1 MSISFIMFNYYH
13 KIEFSLK
20 GQNFSVFQ
28 SFHIIVFMAQK
39 TIFNRIVKNILDK
52 QDDYFE
58 GGNTNLDEQ
67 S

>member
-1 MSISFIMFNYYH
+1 
-13 KIEFSLK
+13 
-20 GQNFSVFQ
+20 
-28 SFHIIVFMAQK
+28 MAQK